1 MSENLSV
8 SYAPH
13 IRDNESIR
21 DTMLDVIIAL
31 IPAFL
36 FIFHV
41 FGIRG
46 WIVVLVTVA
55 SCVLSEYIWTKATKK
70 ETTIYDLSAVVTGI
84 LLSFSLPVTAPL
96 WMCVIGGIFAII
108 VVKQFFGGLG
118 HNFLNPALAARA
130 FLLSCWPVEMTTFI
144 SPFKNAF
151 SAEVTSSATPLA
163 EGVSEK
169 ISYFNLFTGQ
179 VGGCIGEVSAM
190 LLIIGGIYL
199 LFRKKITPVIPLGF
213 IISVFIFGY
222 IFSKDGLFCG
232 NGLYAILSGGVMLG
246 AIFMATD
253 YVTSP
258 LTYKGQLIYSV
269 LAGFITVI
277 IRVYGGYPEGVTYAI
292 LIMNIATPL
301 IDKNVKPRKFGYVS
315 KRKLKEAKPDEQ

>member
-1 MSENLSV
+1 MSDNLSV

-13 IRDNESIR
+13 IRDDESIR

-36 FIFHV
+36 FVFHV

-55 SCVLSEYIWTKATKK
+55 ACVISEYLWTRFTKK
-70 ETTIYDLSAVVTGI
+70 PTTIGDLSAVVTGI
-84 LLSFSLPVTAPL
+84 LLAFSLPVTIPF
-96 WMCVIGGIFAII
+96 WMCAVGGVFAII

-130 FLLSCWPVEMTTFI
+130 FLLACWPVEMTTFI
-144 SPFKNAF
+144 APFKNAL
-151 SAEVTSSATPLA
+151 SAEITTSATPLV
-163 EGVSEK
+163 EGVSDK
-169 ISYFNLFTGQ
+169 ITYFNLFTGQ
-179 VGGCIGEVSAM
+179 TGGSIGEVSAM
-190 LLIIGGIYL
+190 LLIIGGLYL

-213 IISVFIFGY
+213 IISVFVFGY

-232 NGLYAILSGGVMLG
+232 DGLYAILSGGVMLG

-269 LAGFITVI
+269 LAGFITII

-301 IDKNVKPRKFGYVS
+301 IDKNVRPRKFGYIS
-315 KRKLKEAKPDEQ
+315 KKAAKRGNVQ

>member
-1 MSENLSV
+1 MSDNLSV

-31 IPAFL
+31 IPSFI

-41 FGIRG
+41 FQIRG
-46 WIVVLVTVA
+46 WLVVFVTVA
-55 SCVLSEYIWTKATKK
+55 SCVLSEYLWTRIMKK
-70 ETTIYDLSAVVTGI
+70 PTTISDLSAVVTGI
-84 LLSFSLPVTAPL
+84 LLAYSLPVTIPF
-96 WMCVIGGIFAII
+96 WMCVIGGVFAII

-130 FLLSCWPVEMTTFI
+130 FLLACWPVEMTTFI
-144 SPFKNAF
+144 APFKNAF
-151 SAEVTSSATPLA
+151 SSEVTTSATPLV
-163 EGVSEK
+163 EGVSDK
-169 ISYFNLFTGQ
+169 ITYFNLFTGQ
-179 VGGCIGEVSAM
+179 IGGCIGEVSAM
-190 LLIIGGIYL
+190 LLIIGGLYL

-213 IISVFIFGY
+213 ILSVFVFGF
-222 IFSKDGLFCG
+222 IFSKNGFFNGDGL
-232 NGLYAILSGGVMLG
+232 YSILSGGVMLG

-269 LAGFITVI
+269 LAGFITVV

-301 IDKNVKPRKFGYVS
+301 LDKNIRPRKFGYIS
-315 KRKLKEAKPDEQ
+315 KRANKRGSVQ